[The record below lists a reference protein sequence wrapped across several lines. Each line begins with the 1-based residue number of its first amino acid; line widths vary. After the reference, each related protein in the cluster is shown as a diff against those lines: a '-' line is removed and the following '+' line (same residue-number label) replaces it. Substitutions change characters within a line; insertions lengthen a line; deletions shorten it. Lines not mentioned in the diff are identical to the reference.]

1 MFQAMLIYILMMN
14 SIMFYYSK
22 TPISMGVYLI
32 IQTML
37 MSLLSGLMSMSFWYM
52 YIMFLIMIGGM
63 LILFIYMSSLSSNQ
77 KFYFQKN
84 KMMFYLLTFLMFFFF
99 LKNLNFYSSFNLD
112 SVDIMNMSM
121 EENFELKMS
130 LNKLYNLP
138 TNLIMLLVMNYL
150 LLTLFITVEVINI
163 NMGPLRK
170 NI

>member
-1 MFQAMLIYILMMN
+1 MFQVMLIYILMMN

-84 KMMFYLLTFLMFFFF
+84 KMMFYLFTFLMFFFF

-150 LLTLFITVEVINI
+150 LLTLFIIVEVINI